1 MVIVFL
7 TYFTWY
13 HHLEVHHVASRGIIT
28 NKDLLYSTWNSV
40 QHYVAAWMGGG
51 FGEEWIHVYV
61 WLSPFTI
68 LLRPSQHCLL
78 ISYTPIQ
85 NKKFFKEKFS
95 YSSPVHLPSK
105 KEHFDA
111 FPVSSGKLET
121 WSELQTVPLCWV
133 FRLISTLEN
142 HFL

>member
-1 MVIVFL
+1 MKPFLLQTLDIVCHPGME
-7 TYFTWY
+7 T
-13 HHLEVHHVASRGIIT
+13 R
-28 NKDLLYSTWNSV
+28 YSKINSV
-40 QHYVAAWMGGG
+40 SLLLSLHYC
-51 FGEEWIHVYV
+51 F
-61 WLSPFTI
+61 L
-68 LLRPSQHCLL
+68 
-78 ISYTPIQ
+78 
-85 NKKFFKEKFS
+85 
-95 YSSPVHLPSK
+95 SPVHLPSK